1 MKSLILH
8 SALLLILIVVQV
20 IPGYLHIYNQKS
32 NPKLKLCVENG
43 RIGNMNILKGDLA
56 YLEAIFSRALENSS
70 NNKDMPTS
78 QELNIITLIYTSP
91 SGIDIYNPLSSINK
105 LLYSKNSN
113 LPSVYLKIPSPPPKY
128 FS

>member
-1 MKSLILH
+1 MKNLILH

-43 RIGNMNILKGDLA
+43 RNGDMNILKGDLA

-78 QELNIITLIYTSP
+78 LELTTMTLIYTSP
-91 SGIDIYNPLSSINK
+91 SKIEIFKPLINIDK
-105 LLYSKNSN
+105 LLYSKNNN
-113 LPSVYLKIPSPPPKY
+113 LSSIYLKIPSPPPKY
-128 FS
+128 IS